1 MGRVGVS
8 QMSNLGLQELIAKN
22 QDDYVNIAVE
32 LAGNI
37 EKLSSLRA
45 GMRERMLASPLM
57 NVQRFTRN
65 LEQGYEQMWAARLH
79 K

>member
-1 MGRVGVS
+1 
-8 QMSNLGLQELIAKN
+8 
-22 QDDYVNIAVE
+22 VE
-32 LAGNI
+32 LVGNI
-37 EKLSSLRA
+37 EKLSALRA

-65 LEQGYEQMWAARLH
+65 LEQGYEQMWAARLL

>member
-1 MGRVGVS
+1 
-8 QMSNLGLQELIAKN
+8 LGLQELIAKN

-37 EKLSSLRA
+37 EKLSALRA

-57 NVQRFTRN
+57 NVERFTRN